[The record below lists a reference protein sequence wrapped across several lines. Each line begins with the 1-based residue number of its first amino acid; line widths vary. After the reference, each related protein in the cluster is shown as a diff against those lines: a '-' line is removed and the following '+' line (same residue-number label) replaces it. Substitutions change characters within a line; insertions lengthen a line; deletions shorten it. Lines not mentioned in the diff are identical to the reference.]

1 MISRAKGFTLVELMI
16 VIAIIGL
23 LATASV
29 LALGGARQ
37 HARDAKRISDVQVLR
52 SALEQYWLT
61 NASYPS
67 ASSPIVVGD
76 TNATVLTSNGFEATP
91 GTGTLYLRTPIGPSN
106 GEFYQYQSTVTTG
119 FAIRFT
125 TEQNS
130 VYGSGGTYYAHAN
143 GAVDTDAASK

>member
-1 MISRAKGFTLVELMI
+1 MV

-29 LALGGARQ
+29 LALGSARAK
-37 HARDAKRISDVQVLR
+37 ARDAKRVSDVQVLR

-67 ASSPIVVGD
+67 ASSPMDVG
-76 TNATVLTSNGFEATP
+76 TGSEAVLTSNGFEADP
-91 GTGTLYLRTPIGPSN
+91 GTGTFYLRVPVGPLAN
-106 GEFYQYQSTVTTG
+106 ERYQYQSTVTTG

-125 TEQNS
+125 TEQNTS
-130 VYGSGGTYYAHAN
+130 YGAGGTYYAHAN
-143 GAVDTDAASK
+143 GAVDGDGASK